1 MFKKVLVEMRRRVRN
16 GKITLTLHAVAEM
29 YDDELLPS
37 DLEHCI
43 LCGDINERQWDED
56 WHEWKYVIEGTA
68 TDDSPIEAVAKLGRD
83 DDTIVITLYRL
94 F

>member
-1 MFKKVLVEMRRRVRN
+1 MFKKTLIEMRHRVRN
-16 GKITLTLHAVAEM
+16 GKMTLTLHAVEEM

-43 LCGDINERQWDED
+43 LFGAIHERQWDED

-68 TDDSPIEAVAKLGRD
+68 TDGSPLEAVAKLGRD
-83 DDTIVITLYRL
+83 DDTIVITVYR
-94 F
+94 FF

>member
-1 MFKKVLVEMRRRVRN
+1 MFKKVLVEMRQRVRG
-16 GKITLTLHAVAEM
+16 GKMTLTLHAVDEM

-43 LCGDINERQWDED
+43 LFGEINERQWDED
-56 WHEWKYVIEGTA
+56 WHGWKYVIEGTA
-68 TDDSPIEAVAKLGRD
+68 TDNTPIEAIAKLGRD
-83 DDTIVITLYRL
+83 DDTIVITIYRL